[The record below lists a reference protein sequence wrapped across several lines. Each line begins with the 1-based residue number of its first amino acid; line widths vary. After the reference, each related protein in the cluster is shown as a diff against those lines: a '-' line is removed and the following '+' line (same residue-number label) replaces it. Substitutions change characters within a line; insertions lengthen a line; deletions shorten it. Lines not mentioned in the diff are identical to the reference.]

1 MSSFI
6 VALSFKESKILSKIG
21 KATDSNTHGLLGIL
35 ATCQVEFPVTKTNKT
50 HLSYFV
56 AWDL

>member
-56 AWDL
+56 A

>member
-6 VALSFKESKILSKIG
+6 VALSRKESKMPPKIG
-21 KATDSNTHGLLGIL
+21 KATHSDTQDFPGTL
-35 ATCQVEFPVTKTNKT
+35 ATCHTEFPMTKSNKT

-56 AWDL
+56 A

>member
-6 VALSFKESKILSKIG
+6 VALSCKESKILRKIG
-21 KATDSNTHGLLGIL
+21 KAAHSDAQDLPGTL
-35 ATCQVEFPVTKTNKT
+35 ATCQTEFPMTKPNKT

-56 AWDL
+56 A

>member
-6 VALSFKESKILSKIG
+6 VALSYKESKILAKIG
-21 KATDSNTHGLLGIL
+21 KATLSDAQGLPGTL
-35 ATCQVEFPVTKTNKT
+35 ATCQTESPMTKTNKT

-56 AWDL
+56 A